1 VHGDFFNVDLRVA
14 YAARLANTQ
23 RLQLFGE
30 IFNLTDR
37 ANFNN
42 PSGDRRLSS
51 FLRVTSLRRGAT
63 SRLGQI
69 GVRYSF

>member
-1 VHGDFFNVDLRVA
+1 
-14 YAARLANTQ
+14 
-23 RLQLFGE
+23 LQLFGE
-30 IFNLTDR
+30 IYNLTDR

-42 PSGDRRLSS
+42 PSGDMRLSS

-63 SRLGQI
+63 SRLGQF